1 MQLFNHLLVWYREA
15 LTVLTSFFNQEVFE
29 KEQSIC
35 SAEEQPA
42 EEGVSWEQMFLMLAE
57 ENFWVTKFAL
67 LKHLLQ
73 KHLLSVS
80 WTLLSKFGS
89 QL

>member
-15 LTVLTSFFNQEVFE
+15 LTVLTSFSNQEVFE

-42 EEGVSWEQMFLMLAE
+42 EEGVS
-57 ENFWVTKFAL
+57 
-67 LKHLLQ
+67 
-73 KHLLSVS
+73 
-80 WTLLSKFGS
+80 
-89 QL
+89 